1 MGGARGKIFQVHILL
16 KVLIALQVVAILEKI
31 FSRPGKVK
39 YSNIHLLAVLI
50 GALYRYHQD
59 FAIGVIDN
67 VLEQITLGLEQNDFK
82 FNQRRIAEA
91 KYLGE
96 LYNYKMVD
104 STVIF
109 DTLYRIVT
117 FGHEGGTPSPG
128 KVNPLDL
135 PDDFFRI
142 RLVCAILDTCG
153 ICFDR
158 GSSRKKLDF
167 FLTFFQ
173 YYILTKDSPPMDID
187 FLVQDTY
194 ALVRPQWK
202 LVSDLSEAARLFSE
216 AVAVNYKLSAQDK
229 AAEAEEEAEDSASD
243 EAIDEDG
250 PHDINDAESS
260 SEEADVSP
268 NMVFWQFNAYDTNR
282 SIWKTQLL
290 KNKKN
295 QRRNRFLSQ
304 EKKRSLTLR
313 LKLISIKLLRG

>member
-1 MGGARGKIFQVHILL
+1 M
-16 KVLIALQVVAILEKI
+16 QVVMILEKI
-31 FSRPGKVK
+31 FSKPGKVK
-39 YSNIHLLAVLI
+39 FSNIHLLAILL

-59 FAIGVIDN
+59 FAISVIDN

-82 FNQRRIAEA
+82 YNQRRVAEA

-117 FGHEGGTPSPG
+117 FGHEGGTPVPG

-135 PDDFFRI
+135 ADDYFRI
-142 RLVCAILDTCG
+142 RLVCTILDTCG

-173 YYILTKDSPPMDID
+173 YYLLTKDALPMDID

-202 LVSDLSEAARLFSE
+202 LVTELSEAARLFSE
-216 AVAVNYKLSAQDK
+216 AVAVNYKQTPQEK
-229 AAEAEEEAEDSASD
+229 AAEVDEDGDESGSD

-250 PHDINDAESS
+250 VPEINDADSL
-260 SEEADVSP
+260 SEEGEASL
-268 NMVFWQFNAYDTNR
+268 
-282 SIWKTQLL
+282 ILEK
-290 KNKKN
+290 
-295 QRRNRFLSQ
+295 FLD
-304 EKKRSLTLR
+304 L
-313 LKLISIKLLRG
+313 G

>member
-1 MGGARGKIFQVHILL
+1 M
-16 KVLIALQVVAILEKI
+16 QVVRILEKI
-31 FSRPGKVK
+31 FSKPGKVK
-39 YSNIHLLAVLI
+39 FSNIHLLAVLL

-82 FNQRRIAEA
+82 YNQRRVAEA

-117 FGHEGGTPSPG
+117 FGHDGGTPVPG

-135 PDDFFRI
+135 ADDYFRI
-142 RLVCAILDTCG
+142 RLVCTIVDTCG

-173 YYILTKDSPPMDID
+173 YYLLTKDPLPMDID

-202 LVSDLSEAARLFSE
+202 LVRELSEAARLFSE
-216 AVAVNYKLSAQDK
+216 AVAANYKQTQQEKA
-229 AAEAEEEAEDSASD
+229 AAEADEDGEDSASD
-243 EAIDEDG
+243 DAMDEDG
-250 PHDINDAESS
+250 IPDINDADSL
-260 SEEADVSP
+260 SEEAEVGLMLP
-268 NMVFWQFNAYDTNR
+268 NPIHQ
-282 SIWKTQLL
+282 
-290 KNKKN
+290 
-295 QRRNRFLSQ
+295 
-304 EKKRSLTLR
+304 
-313 LKLISIKLLRG
+313 G